1 MSSDKRRPPF
11 GAPPPPGYGTPSGPP
26 SLGFGIPSG
35 PPVEIREA
43 VDGGL
48 ADAATGIAPH
58 PHNLAHHFEIYEQQQ
73 KSASLGIWVFLVT
86 EIMFFGGLF
95 TAYILY
101 RSKYPEAFV
110 AGSHQLDIRLGTINT
125 AVLIFSS
132 LTMAMAVRSAQLAKS
147 KATAAFLI
155 ATIGLG
161 SVFLGIKANEYHHKW
176 VEHLI
181 PGPSFH
187 LEETHLPTHHG
198 KPVTSD
204 LPTGIVGESRADVP
218 LPTAARTDIQA
229 HAQLFFFLYFG
240 MTGLHALHMVV
251 GVGLLAWL
259 IWPSLKGKFDA
270 NNHNYVE
277 GIGLYWHFVDIV
289 WIFLFPLLYLVG
301 RHG

>member
-1 MSSDKRRPPF
+1 MSDVQTAAMSAPSSAHAHEHGEHPP
-11 GAPPPPGYGTPSGPP
+11 
-26 SLGFGIPSG
+26 
-35 PPVEIREA
+35 R
-43 VDGGL
+43 
-48 ADAATGIAPH
+48 
-58 PHNLAHHFEIYEQQQ
+58 LAHHFESYEQQRQ
-73 KSASLGIWVFLVT
+73 SASLGVWIFLVT

-101 RSKYPEAFV
+101 RSKFPEAFI
-110 AGSHQLDIRLGTINT
+110 AGSHQLDVTLGTVNT
-125 AVLIFSS
+125 AVLICSS
-132 LTMAMAVRSAQLAKS
+132 LTMAMAVRSAQLGRAK
-147 KATAAFLI
+147 AIAGFLV
-155 ATIGLG
+155 ATIILG
-161 SVFLGIKANEYHHKW
+161 SAFLGIKATEYHHKW

-181 PGPSFH
+181 PGSDFH
-187 LEETHLPTHHG
+187 LEASHLPTSHG

-218 LPTAARTDIQA
+218 LPTAGPKDIQA
-229 HAQLFFFLYFG
+229 HTQLFFFLYFG
-240 MTGLHALHMVV
+240 MTGLHALHMII

-259 IWPSLKGKFDA
+259 IRPSLQGRFDG

>member
-1 MSSDKRRPPF
+1 VSPETQSAAIGPRGVAAAHGHTEEHPP
-11 GAPPPPGYGTPSGPP
+11 
-26 SLGFGIPSG
+26 
-35 PPVEIREA
+35 R
-43 VDGGL
+43 
-48 ADAATGIAPH
+48 
-58 PHNLAHHFEIYEQQQ
+58 LAHHFDSYEQQRE
-73 KSASLGIWVFLVT
+73 SASLGMWVFLVT

-101 RSKYPEAFV
+101 RSLYPEAFI
-110 AGSHQLDIRLGTINT
+110 AGSHQLDVVLGTINT
-125 AVLIFSS
+125 AVLICSS
-132 LTMAMAVRSAQLAKS
+132 LTMAMAVRSAQLGRS
-147 KATAAFLI
+147 KAIAGFLV
-155 ATIGLG
+155 ATIVLG

-181 PGPSFH
+181 PGSDFH
-187 LEETHLPTHHG
+187 LEMDHLPTHHG
-198 KPVTSD
+198 KPVTSE
-204 LPTGIVGESRADVP
+204 LPTGIVDESPADVALRAP
-218 LPTAARTDIQA
+218 GPSDIQA

-240 MTGLHALHMVV
+240 MTGLHAVHMII

-259 IWPSLKGKFDA
+259 IRPSLRGRFDG